1 MIGHKRQERDIDR
14 IYERR
19 VLRMWRSDQF
29 KLGFCTALSVIQFI
43 LEQKDTHYE

>member
-1 MIGHKRQERDIDR
+1 M
-14 IYERR
+14 YERR

-29 KLGFCTALSVIQFI
+29 KLGFCTALSLSVRQFI